1 MAFIP
6 IRDENRS
13 SSTPHVTW
21 VILIVNVAAFF
32 ATWLPEFLGYN
43 SLSSAVDQYGM
54 IPSAILQGRNLHT
67 LFTSMFLHGDLLHL
81 ASNMLYLYIFGDNI
95 EDAFGHVKYF
105 GFYFLSGLAAS
116 LLHLLTVTNPGV
128 PAIGASG
135 AISGV
140 LGAYLILYPRAR
152 IVTLVF
158 YVLITFVRIPAIFF
172 LGFWFIL
179 QLFSGTVTLT
189 GGVPS
194 GVAYWAHVG
203 GFVAGLSLALL
214 FRAMRK
220 TPKDE
225 IPFCTEME
233 I

>member
-1 MAFIP
+1 MALIP
-6 IRDENRS
+6 VRDENRS
-13 SSTPHVTW
+13 SSNPHVTW
-21 VILIVNVAAFF
+21 VIIIVNIAAFL
-32 ATWLPEFLGYN
+32 ATWLPGYS
-43 SLSSAVDQYGM
+43 SLENAVNKYGM
-54 IPSAILQGRNLHT
+54 IPSSILQGRDLYT

-95 EDAFGHVKYF
+95 EDAFGHTIYL
-105 GFYFLSGLAAS
+105 GFYILSGLAAS
-116 LLHLLTVTNPGV
+116 LLHLLTVTEPWKA
-128 PAIGASG
+128 AIGASG

-158 YVLITFVRIPAIFF
+158 YLLITFVRIPAVFF

-203 GFVAGLSLALL
+203 GFVAGVAIALL

-220 TPKDE
+220 VPKEE
-225 IPFCTEME
+225 IPFYAEME